1 MSETAASIIT
11 TSQLSKSFSI
21 NGVQQ
26 HVLKNIDLE
35 ILEGEFTVIM
45 GPSGAGKSTL
55 MYALSGMDQPTL
67 GRIEFDG
74 ETISKY
80 SPDKLAKFRRK
91 HCGFVFQ
98 QIYLL
103 DHLSI
108 DDNAM
113 AVGLLV
119 NKSRAKVA
127 AEADRLFDLVGIDKL
142 TQAKYP
148 GMLSGGEG
156 QRAAMVRAL
165 ITSPKVLFAD
175 EPTGQLNSVAGT
187 LVLDLLSSIAAKGQ
201 TIVMVTHDIRAA
213 ARGHRVMYLR
223 DGAIQGEHRPDQTTS
238 IEQRQDQLAGFLAGM
253 GW

>member
-1 MSETAASIIT
+1 MSEATAPIIST
-11 TSQLSKSFSI
+11 TRLSKSFSI

-35 ILEGEFTVIM
+35 IIEGEFTVIM

-67 GRIEFDG
+67 GTIDFAG
-74 ETISKY
+74 QTISGY
-80 SPDKLAKFRRK
+80 SADRLAKFRRV

-108 DDNAM
+108 QDNAL

-119 NKSRAKVA
+119 TKSRREVLDR
-127 AEADRLFDLVGIDKL
+127 ADRLFDLVGLDRM

-148 GMLSGGEG
+148 GMLSGGEA

-165 ITSPKVLFAD
+165 ITSPRVLFAD

-187 LVLDLLSSIAAKGQ
+187 LVLDLLSDVADQGQ
-201 TIVMVTHDIRAA
+201 SIVMVTHDVRAA
-213 ARGHRVMYLR
+213 ARGHRVLYLR
-223 DGAIQGEHRPDQTTS
+223 DGAIQGEHRPSPAAS
-238 IEQRQDQLAGFLAGM
+238 IEGRQAKLGGFLSEM